1 MSSRQEAGTGPS
13 QWLSGAR
20 SRRTFLA
27 QVPCVASSLMGCASY
42 RMGPQS
48 LYRTDL
54 RTVSVPVIRSDSFRP
69 DLGVRL
75 TEIVQ
80 KRIEERTPYRIAN
93 QATADSTL
101 TCRLTTDS
109 KQVIS
114 ETGTDE
120 PRLLQTFFTVEVQWT
135 DRRGQLLMENR
146 FLPPSEVAFYFAQ
159 NAHLVP
165 ESGQSI
171 ATQHQRAM
179 ERLADH
185 IVDQMEARW

>member
-1 MSSRQEAGTGPS
+1 MSRREEAGTGPS

-42 RMGPQS
+42 RLGPQS

>member
-1 MSSRQEAGTGPS
+1 VSGREVARPESSPWQ
-13 QWLSGAR
+13 SGGL
-20 SRRTFLA
+20 SRRIFLA
-27 QVPCVASSLMGCASY
+27 QVPCMLSSLIGCASY